1 MRQAGLSKD
10 QEEIN
15 RKVYEASRGSKF
27 FENERAK
34 DAETTQRINVLLAKR
49 DDALSRVAVDS
60 PEWRAIGKKVELRLA
75 ELEATRDLSR
85 QICHVDADQ
94 FYAAVELK
102 RDPSLKGKA
111 FGVGTGVLTTASYE
125 ARLKGCRS
133 GQAVFVA
140 KALCPELITV
150 PNNFAAYVEASGQVM
165 EILGSYDENLQP
177 ASLDEAY
184 LDITDYCTQHQM
196 TAEQV
201 VTQLRNEVQEET
213 GLTVSVGIGASK
225 TLAKICSDRNKPNG
239 QYAVAHDRQ
248 TIMNFMH
255 DLPVRK
261 IPGIGR
267 VTERILSAVNVQTC
281 GEIWEHRHEL
291 SLTFGNSLDQLLSA
305 YLGLGSTTVRPN
317 DRRERKSVGRET
329 TFRPT
334 QDLEK
339 MKAELRGCADQVE
352 KDLERNHFKGRTV
365 TLVAKKDTFQRFTR
379 AKSGTAFWH
388 KADVNHAGTLAEREP
403 IMPAGV
409 PASLPTC
416 LSDIVHAAAEVSH
429 SRASEFHVELFHDVW
444 TCMRLK

>member
-1 MRQAGLSKD
+1 
-10 QEEIN
+10 
-15 RKVYEASRGSKF
+15 
-27 FENERAK
+27 
-34 DAETTQRINVLLAKR
+34 
-49 DDALSRVAVDS
+49 
-60 PEWRAIGKKVELRLA
+60 
-75 ELEATRDLSR
+75 
-85 QICHVDADQ
+85 
-94 FYAAVELK
+94 VELK

-213 GLTVSVGIGASK
+213 GLTVSVGIGANK

-388 KADVNHAGTLAEREP
+388 KAD
-403 IMPAGV
+403 
-409 PASLPTC
+409 
-416 LSDIVHAAAEVSH
+416 D
-429 SRASEFHVELFHDVW
+429 LF
-444 TCMRLK
+444 

>member
-1 MRQAGLSKD
+1 MAGPSSGKAGLSKD

-15 RKVYEASRGSKF
+15 RKVYEASR
-27 FENERAK
+27 
-34 DAETTQRINVLLAKR
+34 
-49 DDALSRVAVDS
+49 
-60 PEWRAIGKKVELRLA
+60 
-75 ELEATRDLSR
+75 
-85 QICHVDADQ
+85 
-94 FYAAVELK
+94 
-102 RDPSLKGKA
+102 
-111 FGVGTGVLTTASYE
+111 
-125 ARLKGCRS
+125 
-133 GQAVFVA
+133 
-140 KALCPELITV
+140 LCPELITV
-150 PNNFAAYVEASGQVM
+150 PNYFAAYVEASGQVM

-196 TAEQV
+196 TVEQV
-201 VTQLRNEVQEET
+201 VTQLRHEVQEET
-213 GLTVSVGIGASK
+213 GLTVSVGIGANK
-225 TLAKICSDRNKPNG
+225 TLAKICSDRNSNPMASTPLLTTDTG
-239 QYAVAHDRQ
+239 LGPAV
-248 TIMNFMH
+248 
-255 DLPVRK
+255 
-261 IPGIGR
+261 
-267 VTERILSAVNVQTC
+267 ILSAVNVQTC
-281 GEIWEHRHEL
+281 GDIWEHRHEL

-352 KDLERNHFKGRTV
+352 KDLGRNHFKGRTV